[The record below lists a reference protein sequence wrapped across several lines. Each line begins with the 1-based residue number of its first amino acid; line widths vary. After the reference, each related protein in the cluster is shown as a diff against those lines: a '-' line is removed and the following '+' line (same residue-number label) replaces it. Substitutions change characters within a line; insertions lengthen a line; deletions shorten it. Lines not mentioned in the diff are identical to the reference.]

1 MKKIVIIDYGC
12 GNLLSIERAIKKVGY
27 NSIVSRDLN
36 ELRKATH
43 IILPGVG
50 AFGNAIS
57 LLKEYSLIEIIKKHT
72 LKERKPLLGI
82 CLGMQLLFSSSD
94 EFGFY
99 NGLDIIEGKV
109 ERIIDQTNKKIK
121 IQHIGWKTL
130 ELLEKKNL
138 SIDENNSFYF
148 THSYMVNPENKE
160 IIKAY
165 TLFEEIKI
173 PAIIIDKNITG
184 FQFHPEKSSFL
195 GLELIKTFC
204 QSD

>member
-1 MKKIVIIDYGC
+1 MIGIINYGSGNIQAVANIYKRVGISHKIVNTKNDFDQVEK
-12 GNLLSIERAIKKVGY
+12 L
-27 NSIVSRDLN
+27 
-36 ELRKATH
+36 
-43 IILPGVG
+43 ILPGVG

-130 ELLEKKNL
+130 ELLEKKKLN
-138 SIDENNSFYF
+138 
-148 THSYMVNPENKE
+148 
-160 IIKAY
+160 
-165 TLFEEIKI
+165 
-173 PAIIIDKNITG
+173 
-184 FQFHPEKSSFL
+184 
-195 GLELIKTFC
+195 
-204 QSD
+204 